1 LKQEAAMLAVS
12 GVGTS
17 TVMPRSTRRAPAALT
32 ETDVPAGES
41 RALIAISA
49 PAPTERSGTTSRRP
63 LAAFLAQLIATQ
75 TQAPQT
81 RVRRRAEP
89 GEVLAMYGTVSIRPA
104 KAGRKLARD
113 A

>member
-1 LKQEAAMLAVS
+1 MLAV
-12 GVGTS
+12 GGIGTS
-17 TVMPRSTRRAPAALT
+17 TVMPRSTRRAPTVLSET
-32 ETDVPAGES
+32 EAPACES
-41 RALIAISA
+41 RALIPVAA
-49 PAPTERSGTTSRRP
+49 LALAERSGTASRRP

-89 GEVLAMYGTVSIRPA
+89 EDATGTYVAATALSR
-104 KAGRKLARD
+104 RARTKFERR

>member
-1 LKQEAAMLAVS
+1 MLAVS
-12 GVGTS
+12 GIGTS
-17 TVMPRSTRRAPAALT
+17 TVMPRSTRSAPAVLSEPEA
-32 ETDVPAGES
+32 PACES
-41 RALIAISA
+41 RALIAI
-49 PAPTERSGTTSRRP
+49 PAPPPAERSGTASRRP

-89 GEVLAMYGTVSIRPA
+89 EDATGTYLAATALSR
-104 KAGRKLARD
+104 RARTKFERR